1 MNRSKKVYDKKRGI
15 YVYVDRQTGSRGQQ
29 TGSGIFD
36 VVKSLGKKFIST
48 AAESG
53 SKKLGDEVGKMA
65 AEKIVSKVKVDQ
77 RSTKS
82 PPSKNIIMKELN
94 GKPKVGKPKV
104 DKPKVGKPKVDKPK
118 VDMNLRINKLLSG
131 GRKI

>member
-15 YVYVDRQTGSRGQQ
+15 YVYVDRQ

-65 AEKIVSKVKVDQ
+65 AEKIVSKVK
-77 RSTKS
+77 S
-82 PPSKNIIMKELN
+82 PPRGNIIMKELN
-94 GKPKVGKPKV
+94 G
-104 DKPKVGKPKVDKPK
+104 KPKVGKPKVDKPK